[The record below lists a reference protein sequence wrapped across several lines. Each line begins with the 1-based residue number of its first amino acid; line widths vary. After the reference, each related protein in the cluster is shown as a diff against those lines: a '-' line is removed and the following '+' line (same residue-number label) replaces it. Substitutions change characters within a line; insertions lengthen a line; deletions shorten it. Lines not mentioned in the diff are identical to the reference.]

1 MSSRPPVRPQVYL
14 LDAHYQIFRAYHSL
28 PDLRSPDAIPVG
40 AFRGYTA
47 TLIKFLRE
55 RSPTH
60 VAAAFDHAMTSFRN
74 ELYPEYKAG
83 RTEAPEDLE
92 PQFSLCAQVT
102 RALGIPLF
110 ELENFEADDVIA
122 TLTRQLLE
130 QGADVLIIT
139 RDKDLAALVSD
150 RVWLFDLAT
159 GERSGPKEIEERMG
173 VPPELVP
180 DYLALVG
187 DAVDNIPGV
196 AGIGARTACALLQRV
211 GGIEQL
217 LSDPAGWEA
226 LGIRNAQR
234 VAQRLEEGC
243 ERLALSRELVR
254 LRDDLPLSATLA
266 GLRYEGAERGP
277 LEGLLCELGAQNLL
291 ERVPRWRDRWPTH

>member
-1 MSSRPPVRPQVYL
+1 MSSRPLVYL
-14 LDAHYQIFRAYHSL
+14 LDAHYQIFRAYYGL
-28 PDLRSPDAIPVG
+28 PDLRAPDDSPIG

-74 ELYPEYKAG
+74 DLYAEYKAG
-83 RTEAPEDLE
+83 RSEAPEDLE
-92 PQFSLCAQVT
+92 PQFALCAKVT
-102 RALGIPLF
+102 QALGIPLF

-122 TLTRQLLE
+122 TLTRQLLA
-130 QGADVLIIT
+130 QGADVLIVT
-139 RDKDLAALVSD
+139 RDKDLGALVSD
-150 RVWLFDLAT
+150 RVWLFDLAK
-159 GERSGPKEIEERMG
+159 GERSGPKEIEARMG
-173 VPPELVP
+173 VPPELVA

-196 AGIGARTACALLQRV
+196 AGIGARTARV
-211 GGIEQL
+211 VLRTTGGIEKIPR
-217 LSDPAGWEA
+217 DPNAWEA

-234 VAQRLEEGC
+234 IAQRLEEGR

-254 LRDDLPLSATLA
+254 LRDDLPLCAKLA
-266 GLRYEGAERGP
+266 ELRYEGAERGL
-277 LEGLLCELGAQNLL
+277 LEGLLGELGAQNML
-291 ERVPRWRDRWPTH
+291 ERVPRWRDEWPTR